1 MNYSLADSIRFVRHL
16 TTSDLDTDNID
27 LLHVIGEHLENLRNS
42 GDESAKELLKEKAQ
56 SLGEWVDLNPE
67 RTFDFKLEKD
77 EEEHKALLEERR
89 YIRRQ
94 IDAIDRQNNEAYLME
109 REVRLARE
117 NNTVI
122 NRQNDI
128 ARQEL
133 VRQCA
138 VVLAQLEVESKKFLE
153 FVKSGEAQKVVE
165 SVKKYFGEGEAS
177 KLQDNINL
185 NSDAAACGMPA
196 LVVKEMTGPNAT
208 HKDLDGANQHL
219 NKVREMY
226 VLSKKLPLQP
236 PPTQDDLDKFNNISN
251 EVNLY
256 YLINKE
262 KFEKYP
268 ESHHFYNSKLYKKFE
283 KECAIIAQKI
293 GAPDIHSKEFGEW
306 LSNKDNKEKFLKAK
320 LDTGLTIES
329 VLNLTKIGVNKE
341 KDIENIRE
349 AVNSLKI
356 KVDSGVLTGYANML
370 NDVQMKVS
378 PMILKQVA
386 LSVTEDALLNKEHVD
401 KEKFSILQIE
411 SPAHSG
417 KFIEMQVYTNEPG
430 NSTESSRKLFTIVA
444 DKYLKKALDPEFLG
458 LSRNGKA
465 YLSFVNNYLSQY
477 LSDEPTMVIVPN
489 SNNAEKAVVNKL
501 NAGLLKLT
509 AVKAFINDNSDIADL
524 INIEA
529 MLKNENLRSQLK
541 EGLMAQ
547 IQHSRNETPDE
558 EYLNLVIDKLL
569 KGEFKSTIEF
579 YGQENKFWQEYK
591 KGVNHT
597 AINMQGKEDNIKLSD
612 NNEILNNISA
622 TI

>member
-1 MNYSLADSIRFVRHL
+1 MNYSLADSLRFVRHL
-16 TTSDLDTDNID
+16 TTSDLDTDNVD

-89 YIRRQ
+89 YVRRQ
-94 IDAIDRQNNEAYLME
+94 IEAIDRQNNEAYLME
-109 REVRLARE
+109 REVRLERE

-138 VVLAQLEVESKKFLE
+138 VVLAQLEVESKKFLD

-165 SVKKYFGEGEAS
+165 KVEAHLGKGVAEQLQVSFNMGKTILYSGMGDYLNKQINNPNNTPAETKELIDVANGLSKYFVAIQNMS
-177 KLQDNINL
+177 RQDHPNPNDVNTANKGIN
-185 NSDAAACGMPA
+185 
-196 LVVKEMTGPNAT
+196 K
-208 HKDLDGANQHL
+208 
-219 NKVREMY
+219 Y
-226 VLSKKLPLQP
+226 VLY
-236 PPTQDDLDKFNNISN
+236 FF
-251 EVNLY
+251 V
-256 YLINKE
+256 NKE
-262 KFEKYP
+262 KFEKDP
-268 ESHHFYNSKLYKKFE
+268 DTHSFYNAPIYKKFE
-283 KECAIIAQKI
+283 NEYAIIAQKM
-293 GAPDIHSKEFGEW
+293 GAPDIHSKEFREW
-306 LSNKDNKEKFLKAK
+306 LSNKDNENMFLKAK
-320 LDTGLTIES
+320 LDSGLTIES
-329 VLNLTKIGVNKE
+329 SLNIAEIGVNKK
-341 KDIENIRE
+341 KDIESVRE

-356 KVDSGVLTGYANML
+356 KVDSGVITGYAEML
-370 NDVQMKVS
+370 NEVQTKVS

-401 KEKFSILQIE
+401 KEKFSVLQIE

-417 KFIEMQVYTNEPG
+417 KFIEMQVYTNEP
-430 NSTESSRKLFTIVA
+430 NSTEASRKVFSAVA

-465 YLSFVNNYLSQY
+465 YLSFVNSYLSQY

-541 EGLMAQ
+541 EGLVAQ
-547 IQHSRNETPDE
+547 IQYSRNETPTED
-558 EYLNLVIDKLL
+558 YLNSVIDNLL
-569 KGEFKSTIEF
+569 TGKFKSTIEF
-579 YGQENKFWQEYK
+579 YKQEYEFYEEYK
-591 KGVNHT
+591 IGNVNINKENVQDKEKT
-597 AINMQGKEDNIKLSD
+597 AELANSD
-612 NNEILNNISA
+612 DFKNISA

>member
-138 VVLAQLEVESKKFLE
+138 FILTQLEVENKKFLE

-165 SVKKYFGEGEAS
+165 RVEAYFGEGKARQFE
-177 KLQDNINL
+177 DNI
-185 NSDAAACGMPA
+185 A
-196 LVVKEMTGPNAT
+196 
-208 HKDLDGANQHL
+208 L
-219 NKVREMY
+219 NKEAIESGMNRVVEKQLNNPNTTTRE
-226 VLSKKLPLQP
+226 LEEISKYSKDSRDAYSLLQQLKSQKQP
-236 PPTQDDLDKFNNISN
+236 EKDTLNKFNDASN
-251 EVNLY
+251 RVNLY

-262 KFEKYP
+262 KFEKDP
-268 ESHHFYNSKLYKKFE
+268 DTHSFYNSKIYKKFE
-283 KECAIIAQKI
+283 NECAIIAQQI
-293 GAPDIHSKEFGEW
+293 GVPDIHSKEFREW
-306 LSNKDNKEKFLKAK
+306 LSNENNKEKFLKAK

-329 VLNLTKIGVNKE
+329 ALNLAEIGVNKK
-341 KDIENIRE
+341 KDIESIKE

-370 NDVQMKVS
+370 NDVQMKIS

-430 NSTESSRKLFTIVA
+430 NSTEATRKVFTTVA
-444 DKYLKKALDPEFLG
+444 NKYLTTALDPEILG
-458 LSRNGKA
+458 LSRNGKE
-465 YLSFVNNYLSQY
+465 YIGFVNSYLSQY
-477 LSDEPTMVIVPN
+477 LSDDPKLVILPN
-489 SNNAEKAVVNKL
+489 STNGEEVVINKL
-501 NAGLLKLT
+501 NAALMKLT
-509 AVKAFINDNSDIADL
+509 SVNAFIKENPDIADR
-524 INIEA
+524 INIEH
-529 MLKNENLRSQLK
+529 LLNNENLRSQLK
-541 EGLMAQ
+541 EGLVAQ
-547 IQHSRNETPDE
+547 IQYSRNETPTED
-558 EYLNLVIDKLL
+558 YLNSVIDNLL
-569 KGEFKSTIEF
+569 TGKFKSTIEF
-579 YGQENKFWQEYK
+579 YKQEYEFYEEYK
-591 KGVNHT
+591 IGNVNINKENVQDKEKT
-597 AINMQGKEDNIKLSD
+597 AELANSD
-612 NNEILNNISA
+612 DFKNISA

>member
-56 SLGEWVDLNPE
+56 SLGELVDLNPE

-138 VVLAQLEVESKKFLE
+138 FILTQLEVENKKFLE

-165 SVKKYFGEGEAS
+165 RVEAYFGEGKARQFE
-177 KLQDNINL
+177 DNI
-185 NSDAAACGMPA
+185 A
-196 LVVKEMTGPNAT
+196 
-208 HKDLDGANQHL
+208 L
-219 NKVREMY
+219 NKEAIESGMNRVVEKQLNNPNTTTRE
-226 VLSKKLPLQP
+226 LEEISKYSKDSRDAYSLLQQLKSQKQP
-236 PPTQDDLDKFNNISN
+236 EKDTLNKFNDASN
-251 EVNLY
+251 RVNLY

-262 KFEKYP
+262 KFEKDP
-268 ESHHFYNSKLYKKFE
+268 DTHSFYNSKIYKKFE
-283 KECAIIAQKI
+283 NECAIIAQKI
-293 GAPDIHSKEFGEW
+293 GAPDIHSKEFREW
-306 LSNKDNKEKFLKAK
+306 LSNENNKEKFLKAK

-329 VLNLTKIGVNKE
+329 ALNLAEIGVNKK
-341 KDIENIRE
+341 KDIESIKE

-370 NDVQMKVS
+370 NDVQMKIS

-401 KEKFSILQIE
+401 KEKFSVLQIE

-430 NSTESSRKLFTIVA
+430 NSTEASRKVFTTVA
-444 DKYLKKALDPEFLG
+444 NKYLTTALDPEILG
-458 LSRNGKA
+458 LSRNGKE
-465 YLSFVNNYLSQY
+465 YLSFVNSYLSQY
-477 LSDEPTMVIVPN
+477 LSDDPKMIIVPN
-489 SNNAEKAVVNKL
+489 SNNAEKAVINKL
-501 NAGLLKLT
+501 NAGLMKIT
-509 AVKAFINDNSDIADL
+509 AVKAFINNNSDIPDL

-547 IQHSRNETPDE
+547 IQYSRNETPTE
-558 EYLNLVIDKLL
+558 EYLNLAIDNLL
-569 KGEFKSTIEF
+569 NGKFESTIDFYRQESEF
-579 YGQENKFWQEYK
+579 WKEYK
-591 KGVNHT
+591 IVNGKVNAANEQDKGIGAT
-597 AINMQGKEDNIKLSD
+597 LADNDDFK
-612 NNEILNNISA
+612 NISPV
-622 TI
+622 I

>member
-56 SLGEWVDLNPE
+56 SLGELVDLNPE

-138 VVLAQLEVESKKFLE
+138 FILTQLEVENKKFLE

-165 SVKKYFGEGEAS
+165 SVKKYSGEGEAS

-185 NSDAAACGMPA
+185 NSVAAASGMTDI
-196 LVVKEMTGPNAT
+196 VVKEMTGPNAAN
-208 HKDLDGANQHL
+208 KDLEGANQHL
-219 NKVREMY
+219 NKVKEMY
-226 VLSKKLPLQP
+226 VLSKELPLQL
-236 PPTQDDLDKFNNISN
+236 PPTKDKLDKFNNISN

-262 KFEKYP
+262 KFEKYTD
-268 ESHHFYNSKLYKKFE
+268 SHSFYNSKLYKKFE

-293 GAPDIHSKEFGEW
+293 GAPDIHSKEFREW
-306 LSNKDNKEKFLKAK
+306 LSNEDNKKLFLEAK
-320 LDTGLTIES
+320 MESGLSIGS
-329 VLNLTKIGVNKE
+329 ALNIAETGVNKK
-341 KDIENIRE
+341 KDIESIKE

-356 KVDSGVLTGYANML
+356 KIDSGVLTGYANML

-401 KEKFSILQIE
+401 KEKFSVLQIE

-430 NSTESSRKLFTIVA
+430 NSTEASRKVFTTVA
-444 DKYLKKALDPEFLG
+444 NKYLTTALDPEILG
-458 LSRNGKA
+458 LSRNGKE
-465 YLSFVNNYLSQY
+465 YLSFVNSYLSQY
-477 LSDEPTMVIVPN
+477 LSDDPKMVIVPN
-489 SNNAEKAVVNKL
+489 SNNAEKAVINKL
-501 NAGLLKLT
+501 NAGLMKIT
-509 AVKAFINDNSDIADL
+509 AVKAFINNNSDIPDL
-524 INIEA
+524 INIDA

-547 IQHSRNETPDE
+547 IQYSRNETPTE
-558 EYLNLVIDKLL
+558 EYLNLAIDNLL
-569 KGEFKSTIEF
+569 NGKFESTIDFYRQESEF
-579 YGQENKFWQEYK
+579 WKEYK
-591 KGVNHT
+591 IVNGKVNAANEQDKGIGAT
-597 AINMQGKEDNIKLSD
+597 LADNDDFK
-612 NNEILNNISA
+612 NISPV
-622 TI
+622 I